1 MNIEE
6 RIMIELLIIIICLYI
21 VYQFVGKYLL
31 PRISEHRLAKYK
43 KQFFEEN
50 THIDKEK
57 YSQLKQE
64 QEENAP
70 IIDKRKSFRI

>member
-31 PRISEHRLAKYK
+31 PRISEYRLAKYK

-64 QEENAP
+64 QEDNAP